1 MIITV
6 TLNPALD
13 KTIEIDEFKIDSVNR
28 IVSTRVDAGGKGI
41 NVSKVI
47 KELQYKSLALGFLGG
62 SSGGQ
67 IKNYLDDLNIDN
79 EFLLVKGE
87 TRTNLKIIDKVNKT
101 HTDINEN
108 GPSLGKQ
115 DIINIKEK
123 IMQHCKED
131 SLVVLSGSVPNEVST
146 SIYGEIIKDVKN
158 KGGKV
163 ILDAE
168 GELLMEGIKAGPYM
182 VKPNI
187 DELEKAFGISINN
200 EEKIIE
206 TAKKI
211 LEYGVKYVVISL
223 GSEGS
228 IFISNDTVAKVKGI
242 KVQVKSTVG
251 AGDSMVA
258 ALAVAVQED
267 YSLEQAM
274 KLACATSTANVMTE
288 GTQTGR
294 FDDIERIKNEII
306 INYITKG

>member
-13 KTIEIDEFKIDSVNR
+13 KAVEIDGFTIGNVNR

-47 KELQYKSLALGFLGG
+47 KELKHKSLALGFLGG
-62 SSGGQ
+62 SSGDQ
-67 IKNYLDDLNIDN
+67 IKSYLDGLSIKN
-79 EFLLVKGE
+79 EFLSVKGE
-87 TRTNLKIIDKVNKT
+87 TRTNLKIIDKLNNT
-101 HTDINEN
+101 HTDINEK
-108 GPSLGKQ
+108 GPSLEQQ
-115 DIINIKEK
+115 DITDIKEK
-123 IMQHCKED
+123 IMEHCTCD
-131 SLVVLSGSVPNEVST
+131 SLVVLSGSVPSGVCNG
-146 SIYGEIIKDVKN
+146 IYGEIIIDIKN

-168 GELLMEGIKAGPYM
+168 GELLIQGIKAGPYM

-187 DELEKAFGISINN
+187 DELEKAFNIKINN
-200 EEKIIE
+200 EEEIIRI
-206 TAKKI
+206 AKKI

-228 IFISNDTVAKVKGI
+228 MFISQDKVAKVSGI

-258 ALAVAVQED
+258 AMAVAVEAG
-267 YSLEQAM
+267 YSFEESI

-294 FDDIERIKNEII
+294 LIDIEKLKQQ
-306 INYITKG
+306 ITITYL

>member
-47 KELQYKSLALGFLGG
+47 KELQQKSIALGFLGG
-62 SSGGQ
+62 SSGSK
-67 IKNYLDDLNIDN
+67 IKNYLDNLNIN
-79 EFLLVKGE
+79 NNFLTVKGE
-87 TRTNLKIIDKVNKT
+87 TRTNIKIIDKVNNT

-108 GPSLGKQ
+108 GPDLIEE

-123 IMQHCKED
+123 IMEYCKAD
-131 SLVVLSGSVPNEVST
+131 SIVVLSGSVPSGVDI

-168 GELLMEGIKAGPYM
+168 GELLMQGIKAGPYM

-187 DELEKAFGISINN
+187 DELEKAFGESINS
-200 EEKIIE
+200 EEEVIQ
-206 TAKKI
+206 TAREI
-211 LEYGVKYVVISL
+211 LEYGVKYVVISQ
-223 GSEGS
+223 GSE
-228 IFISNDTVAKVKGI
+228 
-242 KVQVKSTVG
+242 
-251 AGDSMVA
+251 
-258 ALAVAVQED
+258 
-267 YSLEQAM
+267 
-274 KLACATSTANVMTE
+274 
-288 GTQTGR
+288 
-294 FDDIERIKNEII
+294 
-306 INYITKG
+306 

>member
-13 KTIEIDEFKIDSVNR
+13 KTIEIDEFIIGSVNR

-47 KELQYKSLALGFLGG
+47 KELQHESIALGFLGG
-62 SSGGQ
+62 SSGNH
-67 IKNYLDDLNIDN
+67 IKSYLDDLNINND
-79 EFLLVKGE
+79 FIFVKGE
-87 TRTNLKIIDKVNKT
+87 TRTNIKIIDKVNNT

-108 GPSLGKQ
+108 GPSLVEE
-115 DIINIKEK
+115 DIIKIKEK
-123 IMQHCKED
+123 VMKYCKPD
-131 SLVVLSGSVPNEVST
+131 SLVVLSGSVPSEVNSD
-146 SIYGEIIKDVKN
+146 IYSEIIKDIKS

-163 ILDAE
+163 ILDAD
-168 GELLMEGIKAGPYM
+168 GELLIQGIKAGPYM

-200 EEKIIE
+200 QDEVIKV
-206 TAKKI
+206 AKKI
-211 LEYGVKYVVISL
+211 LEYGVKYVVISQ

-228 IFISNDTVAKVKGI
+228 IFISNDKVAKVNGI
-242 KVQVKSTVG
+242 KVEVKSTVG

-258 ALAVAVQED
+258 ALAIAVEKD
-267 YSLEQAM
+267 YSFEEAI

-294 FDDIERIKNEII
+294 VVDIEKLKKEITI
-306 INYITKG
+306 SYI

>member
-13 KTIEIDEFKIDSVNR
+13 KTIEIDEFKIGGVNR

-47 KELQYKSLALGFLGG
+47 KELQHESLALGFLGG
-62 SSGGQ
+62 NSGNH
-67 IKNYLDDLNIDN
+67 IKNYLDDLNINND
-79 EFLLVKGE
+79 FLSVKGE
-87 TRTNLKIIDKVNKT
+87 TRTNLKIIDKANNT
-101 HTDINEN
+101 HTDINET
-108 GPSLGKQ
+108 GSSLMEE
-115 DIINIKEK
+115 DITNIKEK
-123 IMQHCKED
+123 IMRYCKDD
-131 SLVVLSGSVPNEVST
+131 SLVVLSGSVPSGVCKD
-146 SIYGEIIKDVKN
+146 IYGEIIKDIKN

-163 ILDAE
+163 ILDAD
-168 GELLMEGIKAGPYM
+168 GELLLQGIKAGPYM

-187 DELEKAFGISINN
+187 DELEKAFGVIIDN
-200 EEKIIE
+200 EDKVIKA
-206 TAKKI
+206 AKKI

-228 IFISNDTVAKVKGI
+228 IFISSNKVAKVNGI
-242 KVQVKSTVG
+242 KVEVKSTVG

-258 ALAVAVQED
+258 ALAIAVEKD
-267 YSLEQAM
+267 YSFEEAI

-294 FDDIERIKNEII
+294 FEDIEKLKKEIT
-306 INYITKG
+306 INYI